1 MAYKE
6 VQRVD
11 ISEVVRRWQAGGSR
25 RRIAAGT
32 GLSRETVG
40 KYIALAEG
48 MGVSREGP
56 TPTEEQLGRLAAIS
70 RPGPQHGAVPTEDRL
85 APWADQ
91 IYHWLTGGRLQ
102 LTRVQELLAQRGC
115 PVHRGHGASPPVRSA
130 TSAAHRVPSHAGPSP
145 RAAEVSALL
154 RRPRGEVR
162 SRATRQVD
170 TVCEATP
177 PTLLWIAAQAL
188 ATGRKPP
195 TGVS

>member
-25 RRIAAGT
+25 RRIASGT

-48 MGVSREGP
+48 MGVSRERP

-91 IYHWLTGGRLQ
+91 IYHWLTGGGLQ

-115 PVHRGHGASPPVRSA
+115 PVHRDTGPRLLCAPQRPP
-130 TSAAHRVPSHAGPSP
+130 PIGC
-145 RAAEVSALL
+145 RAMPAQARGLL
-154 RRPRGEVR
+154 KCQHSYGGRGEKFAR
-162 SRATRQVD
+162 GQPD
-170 TVCEATP
+170 KWTP
-177 PTLLWIAAQAL
+177 SAKQPRRLSS
-188 ATGRKPP
+188 G
-195 TGVS
+195 